1 MELGKQLKNAR
12 VGASLSQEE
21 LAKRIGVSR
30 QTISN
35 WENCRSYPDIGSL
48 IKLSDLYGL
57 SLDAMLKADRRI
69 PDHFEEQQKKRQN
82 ACRITLEVGVLMGL
96 AGMLLAGQGFPGM
109 ATILQILGTV
119 LTYIAVI
126 GHLRL
131 FDHSRKEIL
140 YGAGGLALILLT
152 AVLVCIWPELG
163 RDWLLRWVNL
173 AGCVLVWMSGVWGM
187 FWKSPRVWIYVGL
200 YLTIPMLILGV
211 KLKDTG
217 AMNPVNPFT
226 HDYCVAQVLYPADG
240 DADGVMIHMS
250 SVMGVQYKL
259 YVSHYAGDWQEIGEF
274 IYTEPIS
281 GQTELGLWQ
290 LVPSENPDS
299 LYRVAVEVDESVT
312 LSYYEEE
319 VLQYR
324 WLLTPVD
331 TCTGSVVTFGKTV
344 SMRPE
349 WYPAGSP
356 DPEPYFKLVSVV
368 NKATLNLGDQGL
380 AGETLT
386 LVEEY
391 HHGDSVEIT
400 THTLTRSKNGGFSL
414 KLETRYDGVEEY
426 ALYRIPYLDGE
437 YRFTLTFGK

>member
-1 MELGKQLKNAR
+1 MELGKQLKDAR
-12 VGASLSQEE
+12 AKAGLSQEE

-57 SLDAMLKADRRI
+57 SLDAILKEDRGI
-69 PDHFEEQQKKRQN
+69 PEHFEDLSKKRRKGCQ
-82 ACRITLEVGVLMGL
+82 ITLEVGVLMGL
-96 AGMLLAGQGFPGM
+96 AGMLLAGQEFPVLAM
-109 ATILQILGTV
+109 ILQILGTV

-126 GHLRL
+126 GHLRF
-131 FDHSRKEIL
+131 FDHSRKEIR
-140 YGAGGLALILLT
+140 YGIGGLAIILLCT
-152 AVLVCIWPELG
+152 VMVSIWPELM
-163 RDWLLRWVNL
+163 RDWLFRIVHLGGV
-173 AGCVLVWMSGVWGM
+173 VLLWMSGVWGM

-211 KLKDTG
+211 KLKDAG

-226 HDYCVAQVLYPADG
+226 HDYCVAQVLYPEDG
-240 DADGVMIHMS
+240 EAEGVVVHMN
-250 SVMGVQYKL
+250 SVLGVQYKL
-259 YVSHYAGDWQEIGEF
+259 RMSRYAGDREEIGAF
-274 IYTEPIS
+274 TYTDPLP

-299 LYRVAVEVDESVT
+299 LYRVAVEADENVT

-319 VLQYR
+319 VLCYR

-349 WYPAGSP
+349 WYPEGSP

-391 HHGDSVEIT
+391 HHGNSVEIT
-400 THTLTRSKNGGFSL
+400 THILTRGENGGFSL

-437 YRFTLTFGK
+437 YRFTPTFGK

>member
-1 MELGKQLKNAR
+1 MELGKQLKQAR
-12 VGASLSQEE
+12 AGANLSQEE

-57 SLDAMLKADRRI
+57 SLDAMLKEDRGI
-69 PDHFEEQQKKRQN
+69 PEHFEDLSKKRRKGCQ
-82 ACRITLEVGVLMGL
+82 ITLEVGVLMGL
-96 AGMLLAGQGFPGM
+96 AGMLLAGQEFPVL
-109 ATILQILGTV
+109 AAILQILGTV

-126 GHLRL
+126 GHLRF
-131 FDHSRKEIL
+131 FDHSRKEIR
-140 YGAGGLALILLT
+140 YGIGGLAIILLCT
-152 AVLVCIWPELG
+152 AMVSIWPELM
-163 RDWLLRWVNL
+163 RDWLFRIVHLGGV
-173 AGCVLVWMSGVWGM
+173 VLLWMSGVWGM

-211 KLKDTG
+211 KLKDAG

-226 HDYCVAQVLYPADG
+226 HDYCVAQVLYPEDG
-240 DADGVMIHMS
+240 EADGVMIHMN
-250 SVMGVQYKL
+250 SVLGVQYKL
-259 YVSHYAGDWQEIGEF
+259 RMSRYAGDREEIGEF
-274 IYTEPIS
+274 TYTDPLP
-281 GQTELGLWQ
+281 GQTELGIWQ
-290 LVPSENPDS
+290 LIPGENPAT
-299 LYRVAVEVDESVT
+299 LYRVAVEADENVT

-349 WYPAGSP
+349 WYPEGSP

-368 NKATLNLGDQGL
+368 NKATLNLGDQSL
-380 AGETLT
+380 AGDTLT

-400 THTLTRSKNGGFSL
+400 THTLSRGKNGGFSL

>member
-1 MELGKQLKNAR
+1 MELGKQLKEAR
-12 VGASLSQEE
+12 AGANLSQEE

-57 SLDAMLKADRRI
+57 SLDAMLKEDRGI
-69 PDHFEEQQKKRQN
+69 PEHFEDLSKKRRK
-82 ACRITLEVGVLMGL
+82 ACQITLEVGILL
-96 AGMLLAGQGFPGM
+96 ELFGMLLAGQEFPVLAM
-109 ATILQILGTV
+109 ILQVIGIV

-126 GHLRL
+126 GHLRF
-131 FDHSRKEIL
+131 FDHSRKEIR
-140 YGAGGLALILLT
+140 YGIGGLAIILLCT
-152 AVLVCIWPELG
+152 IMASIWPELMQ
-163 RDWLLRWVNL
+163 DWLFRIVHLGGV
-173 AGCVLVWMSGVWGM
+173 VLLWQSGVWGM
-187 FWKSPRVWIYVGL
+187 FWKSPRVWVYVGL
-200 YLTIPMLILGV
+200 YLTLPMLIMGV
-211 KLKDTG
+211 KLKDAG
-217 AMNPVNPFT
+217 ALNPVNPFT
-226 HDYCVAQVLYPADG
+226 HDYCVAQVLYPEEGEAE
-240 DADGVMIHMS
+240 GVVVHMN
-250 SVMGVQYKL
+250 SVLGVQYKL
-259 YVSHYAGDWQEIGEF
+259 YLSHYAGDREEIGEF
-274 IYTEPIS
+274 IYTEPIP
-281 GQTELGLWQ
+281 GQTELGIWQ
-290 LVPSENPDS
+290 LIPGENPAS
-299 LYRVAVEVDESVT
+299 LYRVAVEADEGVT
-312 LSYYEEE
+312 LAYYEDE

-331 TCTGSVVTFGKTV
+331 TCTGSVATIGKTI

-368 NKATLNLGDQGL
+368 NKATLNLGDQGK
-380 AGETLT
+380 AGDTLT

-391 HHGDSVEIT
+391 HHGDSVEVT
-400 THTLTRSKNGGFSL
+400 THTLTRGKNGSFTL

>member
-12 VGASLSQEE
+12 TEANLSQEE

-57 SLDAMLKADRRI
+57 SLDAMLKEDRGI
-69 PDHFEEQQKKRQN
+69 PEHFEDLSKKRRKGCQ
-82 ACRITLEVGVLMGL
+82 ITLEVGVLMGL
-96 AGMLLAGQGFPGM
+96 AGMLLAGQEFPVLAM
-109 ATILQILGTV
+109 ILQILGTV

-126 GHLRL
+126 GHLRF

-140 YGAGGLALILLT
+140 YGIGGLAIILLCT
-152 AVLVCIWPELG
+152 VMVSIWPELM
-163 RDWLLRWVNL
+163 RDWLFRIVHLGGV
-173 AGCVLVWMSGVWGM
+173 VLLWMSGVWGM

-217 AMNPVNPFT
+217 AMNPVNPFM
-226 HDYCVAQVLYPADG
+226 HDYCVAQVLYPEEG
-240 DADGVMIHMS
+240 EADGVVVHMN
-250 SVMGVQYKL
+250 SVLGVQYKL
-259 YVSHYAGDWQEIGEF
+259 YLSHYASDREEIGDF
-274 IYTEPIS
+274 SYTEPIP
-281 GQTELGLWQ
+281 GQTELGIWQ

-299 LYRVAVEVDESVT
+299 LYRVAVEADESVT

-349 WYPAGSP
+349 WYPEGSP

-380 AGETLT
+380 AGDMLT

-400 THTLTRSKNGGFSL
+400 THTLSRGKNGGFSL

>member
-1 MELGKQLKNAR
+1 MELGKQLKQAR
-12 VGASLSQEE
+12 ADANLSQEE

-57 SLDAMLKADRRI
+57 SLDAMLKEDRGI
-69 PDHFEEQQKKRQN
+69 PEHFEDLSKKRRKGCQ
-82 ACRITLEVGVLMGL
+82 ITLEVGVLMGL
-96 AGMLLAGQGFPGM
+96 AGMLLAGQEFPVLAM
-109 ATILQILGTV
+109 ILQILGTV

-126 GHLRL
+126 GHLRF
-131 FDHSRKEIL
+131 FDHSRKEIR
-140 YGAGGLALILLT
+140 YGIGGLAIILLCT
-152 AVLVCIWPELG
+152 VMVSIWPELM
-163 RDWLLRWVNL
+163 RDWLFRIVHLGGV
-173 AGCVLVWMSGVWGM
+173 VLLWMSGVWGM

-211 KLKDTG
+211 KLKDAG

-226 HDYCVAQVLYPADG
+226 HDYCVAQVLYPEDG
-240 DADGVMIHMS
+240 KADGVVIHMN
-250 SVMGVQYKL
+250 SVLSVQYKL
-259 YVSHYAGDWQEIGEF
+259 YLSHYASDREEIGDF
-274 IYTEPIS
+274 SYTEPIP
-281 GQTELGLWQ
+281 GQTELGIWQ
-290 LVPSENPDS
+290 LIPGENPAT
-299 LYRVAVEVDESVT
+299 LYRVAVEADESVT
-312 LSYYEEE
+312 LAYYEDE
-319 VLQYR
+319 VLCYR

-331 TCTGSVVTFGKTV
+331 TCTGSVATIGKTI

-349 WYPAGSP
+349 WYPEGSP

-380 AGETLT
+380 AGDTLI

-400 THTLTRSKNGGFSL
+400 THTLSRGKNGGFSL

-426 ALYRIPYLDGE
+426 ALYRIPYLNGE
-437 YRFTLTFGK
+437 YRFTLTFEK

>member
-1 MELGKQLKNAR
+1 MELGKQLKEAR
-12 VGASLSQEE
+12 ADANLSQEE

-57 SLDAMLKADRRI
+57 SLDAMLKEDREI
-69 PDHFEEQQKKRQN
+69 PEHFEDLSKKRRK
-82 ACRITLEVGVLMGL
+82 ACQITLEVGILMEL
-96 AGMLLAGQGFPGM
+96 FGMLLAGQEFPVL
-109 ATILQILGTV
+109 AAILQILGTV

-126 GHLRL
+126 GHLRF
-131 FDHSRKEIL
+131 FDHSRKEIR
-140 YGAGGLALILLT
+140 YGIGGLAIILLCT
-152 AVLVCIWPELG
+152 IMASIWPELM
-163 RDWLLRWVNL
+163 RDWLFRIVHLGGV
-173 AGCVLVWMSGVWGM
+173 VLLWLSGVWGM
-187 FWKSPRVWIYVGL
+187 FWKSPRVWVYVGL
-200 YLTIPMLILGV
+200 YLTLPMLIMGV
-211 KLKDTG
+211 KLKDAG

-226 HDYCVAQVLYPADG
+226 HDYCVAQVLYPEKGEAE
-240 DADGVMIHMS
+240 GVVVHMN
-250 SVMGVQYKL
+250 SVLGVQYKL
-259 YVSHYAGDWQEIGEF
+259 YLSYYAGDREEIGEF
-274 IYTEPIS
+274 IYTEPIP
-281 GQTELGLWQ
+281 GQTELGIWQ
-290 LVPSENPDS
+290 LIPGENPAT
-299 LYRVAVEVDESVT
+299 LYRVAVEADEGVT
-312 LSYYEEE
+312 LAYYEDE

-331 TCTGSVVTFGKTV
+331 TCTGSVATIGKTI

-368 NKATLNLGDQGL
+368 NKATLNLGDQGK

-400 THTLTRSKNGGFSL
+400 THTLSRGKNGGFSL
-414 KLETRYDGVEEY
+414 ELETRYDGVEEY

>member
-12 VGASLSQEE
+12 TEANLSQEE

-57 SLDAMLKADRRI
+57 SLDAMLKADRGI
-69 PDHFEEQQKKRQN
+69 PEHFEDLSKKRRH
-82 ACRITLEVGVLMGL
+82 ACQITLEVGILMGL
-96 AGMLLAGQGFPGM
+96 FGMLLAGQEFPVL
-109 ATILQILGTV
+109 ATILQIVGTV

-126 GHLRL
+126 GHLRF

-140 YGAGGLALILLT
+140 YGAGGLVLILLT
-152 AVLVCIWPELG
+152 AVLVAIWPELS
-163 RDWLLRWVNL
+163 RDWLLRMLNL
-173 AGCVLVWMSGVWGM
+173 GGCVLVWMSGVWGM
-187 FWKSPRVWIYVGL
+187 FWKSPRVWVYVGL
-200 YLTIPMLILGV
+200 YLTLPMLIMGV
-211 KLKDTG
+211 KLKDAG
-217 AMNPVNPFT
+217 AMNPVNPFS
-226 HDYCVAQVLYPADG
+226 HDYCVAQVLYPEG
-240 DADGVMIHMS
+240 GEADGVMVHMN
-250 SVMGVQYKL
+250 SVLGVEYKL
-259 YVSHYAGDWQEIGEF
+259 RMSRYAGDREEIGSF
-274 IYTEPIS
+274 TYTEPLP
-281 GQTELGLWQ
+281 GQTELGIWQ
-290 LVPSENPDS
+290 LIPPAEPAS
-299 LYRVAVEVDESVT
+299 LYRVAVEADDSVT
-312 LSYYEEE
+312 LSYYEADI
-319 VLQYR
+319 LQYR

-331 TCTGSVVTFGKTV
+331 TCTGTVKTIGKTV

-349 WYPAGSP
+349 WYPEGSP

-368 NKATLNLGDQGL
+368 KSATMNLGDQGL
-380 AGETLT
+380 SGDTLT

-391 HHGDSVEIT
+391 HHGDAVEIT
-400 THTLTRSKNGGFSL
+400 THTLTRGKNGSFTL

>member
-1 MELGKQLKNAR
+1 MELGKQLKEAR
-12 VGASLSQEE
+12 AGANLSQEE

-57 SLDAMLKADRRI
+57 SLDAMLKEDRGI
-69 PDHFEEQQKKRQN
+69 PEHFEDLSKKRRH
-82 ACRITLEVGVLMGL
+82 ACQITLEVGVLMGL
-96 AGMLLAGQGFPGM
+96 AGMLLAGQEFPVLAM
-109 ATILQILGTV
+109 ILQILGTV

-126 GHLRL
+126 GHLRF
-131 FDHSRKEIL
+131 FDHSRKEIR
-140 YGAGGLALILLT
+140 YGIGGLTIILLCT
-152 AVLVCIWPELG
+152 VMVSIWPELM
-163 RDWLLRWVNL
+163 RDWLFRIVHLGGV
-173 AGCVLVWMSGVWGM
+173 VLLWMSGVWGM
-187 FWKSPRVWIYVGL
+187 FWKSPRVWVYVGL
-200 YLTIPMLILGV
+200 YLTLPMLIMGV
-211 KLKDTG
+211 KLKDAG
-217 AMNPVNPFT
+217 AMNPVNPFM
-226 HDYCVAQVLYPADG
+226 HDYCVAQVLYPG
-240 DADGVMIHMS
+240 EGEADGVMVHMN
-250 SVMGVQYKL
+250 SVLGVQYKL
-259 YVSHYAGDWQEIGEF
+259 RMSHYAGDREEIGEF
-274 IYTEPIS
+274 TYTEPIP
-281 GQTELGLWQ
+281 GQTELGIWQ
-290 LVPSENPDS
+290 RVPEEDPSQ
-299 LYRVAVEVDESVT
+299 LYRVAVESDESVT
-312 LSYYEEE
+312 LSYYEDE

-331 TCTGSVVTFGKTV
+331 TCTGSVTTIGKTI

-368 NKATLNLGDQGL
+368 NKATLNLGDQGK
-380 AGETLT
+380 AGDTLT

-400 THTLTRSKNGGFSL
+400 THTLTRGKNGSFTL
-414 KLETRYDGVEEY
+414 ELETRYDGVAEY

>member
-1 MELGKQLKNAR
+1 MELGKQLKDAR
-12 VGASLSQEE
+12 AKAGLSQEE

-57 SLDAMLKADRRI
+57 SLDAILKEDRGI
-69 PDHFEEQQKKRQN
+69 PEHFEDLSKKRRKGCQ
-82 ACRITLEVGVLMGL
+82 ITLEVGVLMGL
-96 AGMLLAGQGFPGM
+96 AGMLLAGQEFPVLAM
-109 ATILQILGTV
+109 ILQILGTV

-126 GHLRL
+126 GHLRF
-131 FDHSRKEIL
+131 FDHSRKEIR
-140 YGAGGLALILLT
+140 YGIGGLAIILLCT
-152 AVLVCIWPELG
+152 VMVSIWPELM
-163 RDWLLRWVNL
+163 RDWLFRIVHLGGV
-173 AGCVLVWMSGVWGM
+173 VLLWMSGVWGM

-211 KLKDTG
+211 KLKDAG

-226 HDYCVAQVLYPADG
+226 HDYCVAQVLYPEDG
-240 DADGVMIHMS
+240 EAEGVVVHMN
-250 SVMGVQYKL
+250 SVLGVQYKL
-259 YVSHYAGDWQEIGEF
+259 RMSRYAGDREEIGAF
-274 IYTEPIS
+274 TYTDPLP

-299 LYRVAVEVDESVT
+299 LYRVAVEADENVT

-319 VLQYR
+319 VLCYR

-349 WYPAGSP
+349 WYPEGSP

-391 HHGDSVEIT
+391 HHGNSVEIT
-400 THTLTRSKNGGFSL
+400 THILTRGENGGFSL

>member
-1 MELGKQLKNAR
+1 MELGKQLKEAR
-12 VGASLSQEE
+12 AGANLSQEE

-57 SLDAMLKADRRI
+57 SLDAMLKEDRGI
-69 PDHFEEQQKKRQN
+69 PEHFEDLSKKRRKGCQ
-82 ACRITLEVGVLMGL
+82 ITLEVGILL
-96 AGMLLAGQGFPGM
+96 ELFGMLLAGQEFPVL
-109 ATILQILGTV
+109 AAILQILGTV

-126 GHLRL
+126 GHLRF
-131 FDHSRKEIL
+131 FDHSRKEIR
-140 YGAGGLALILLT
+140 YGIDGLAIILLCT
-152 AVLVCIWPELG
+152 IMVSIWPELM
-163 RDWLLRWVNL
+163 RDWLFRIVHLGSV
-173 AGCVLVWMSGVWGM
+173 VLLWQSGVWGM
-187 FWKSPRVWIYVGL
+187 FWKSPRVWVYVGL
-200 YLTIPMLILGV
+200 YLTLPMLIMGV
-211 KLKDTG
+211 KLKDAG

-226 HDYCVAQVLYPADG
+226 HDYCVAQVLYPEDG
-240 DADGVMIHMS
+240 EAEGVMVHMN
-250 SVMGVQYKL
+250 SVLGVQYKL
-259 YVSHYAGDWQEIGEF
+259 YLSHYAGDWEEIGEF
-274 IYTEPIS
+274 IYTEPIP
-281 GQTELGLWQ
+281 GQTELGIWQ
-290 LVPSENPDS
+290 LIPGENPAT
-299 LYRVAVEVDESVT
+299 LYRVAVEADESVT
-312 LSYYEEE
+312 LSYYEDE

-331 TCTGSVVTFGKTV
+331 TCSGSVATIGKTI

-380 AGETLT
+380 SGETLT

-391 HHGDSVEIT
+391 HHGDSVDVT
-400 THTLTRSKNGGFSL
+400 THTLPRGKNGGFTL

-426 ALYRIPYLDGE
+426 ALYRIPYLNGE

>member
-1 MELGKQLKNAR
+1 MELGKQLKEAR
-12 VGASLSQEE
+12 AGANLSQEE

-57 SLDAMLKADRRI
+57 SLDAMLKEDRGI
-69 PDHFEEQQKKRQN
+69 PEHFEDLSKKRRH
-82 ACRITLEVGVLMGL
+82 ACQITLEVGILMDLFGI
-96 AGMLLAGQGFPGM
+96 LLAGQEFPVLS
-109 ATILQILGTV
+109 AILQILGTV

-126 GHLRL
+126 GHLRF
-131 FDHSRKEIL
+131 FDHSRKEIR
-140 YGAGGLALILLT
+140 YGIGGLAIILLCT
-152 AVLVCIWPELG
+152 IMVSIWPELM
-163 RDWLLRWVNL
+163 RDWLFRIVHLGSV
-173 AGCVLVWMSGVWGM
+173 VLLWQSGVWGM
-187 FWKSPRVWIYVGL
+187 FWKSPWVWVYVGL
-200 YLTIPMLILGV
+200 YLTLPMLIMGI
-211 KLKDTG
+211 KLKDAG
-217 AMNPVNPFT
+217 AMNPVNPFM
-226 HDYCVAQVLYPADG
+226 HDYCVAQVLYPEEGEAE
-240 DADGVMIHMS
+240 GVMVHMN
-250 SVMGVQYKL
+250 SVLGVQYKL
-259 YVSHYAGDWQEIGEF
+259 YLSHYAGDRDEIGEF
-274 IYTEPIS
+274 IYTNPLP
-281 GQTELGLWQ
+281 GQTELGIWQ
-290 LVPSENPDS
+290 RVPEEDPSQ
-299 LYRVAVEVDESVT
+299 LYRVAVESDESIT
-312 LSYYEEE
+312 LAYYEDE

-331 TCTGSVVTFGKTV
+331 TCSGSVATIGKTI

-380 AGETLT
+380 SGETLT

-391 HHGDSVEIT
+391 HHGDSVET
-400 THTLTRSKNGGFSL
+400 TTYHLPRNEKGGFSL

-426 ALYRIPYLDGE
+426 ALYRIPYLDRE